1 MDDEPTGGVTTTR
14 SVEVGSSYVGFFEVE
29 NDVDYIAVELVA
41 GVTYQIDLEGSATNS
56 GTLLDPLLL
65 GIFNSNNVQVSA
77 TSNTID
83 DGGVA
88 LNSRILFTPT
98 VSGTFFIAAR
108 SFPNSPGAGTDVGSY
123 RLFIDTEEN
132 STRPDSSLSAVA
144 DTGNVFIDTLTA
156 TFAYNDTSFGS
167 AADGI
172 TELTFSF
179 PALDAVFNTPF
190 NLNIADDGD
199 PVNNIDLTLTNTPAS
214 AEAQAVLRGGLSFIS
229 NITNI
234 VFTEVNDDQD
244 GFGVIRL
251 SGNTATSGNTLG
263 VAFLPNDSAIAS
275 DIFVFEGFISD
286 LGREVRTTTLH
297 ELAHA
302 LGLRHANEDGS
313 LFPSEFAGAEFT
325 LLTTSL
331 TSAFFPG
338 ANRFDF
344 NPTTLGYLDILALR
358 AIYGEDPNANGG
370 DDTYVFDLNLQYF
383 ETIFDLGGN
392 DTIQITGSGQ
402 SLVIDLSADP
412 DAFNGRFINVGT
424 TVTAFR
430 GFIVAGSRTETV
442 FISPETVIEN
452 ILLSDGDDTA
462 IANDAEN
469 LLDGGDGNDTL
480 RALAGND
487 RLFGR
492 DGNDVLRGG
501 TGADFISG
509 GLGND
514 TASGG
519 AGDDQ
524 IFAGPGDLGDD
535 ILVGGAGNDLIGGGA
550 GNDLIIGGGLRATIN
565 GLEDISSTLSD
576 GGSDILFGGSGD
588 DVLITGSFDD
598 TNGNGSFDAGEAD
611 QSSADAN
618 IAYAGSGNDQV
629 FGAAGA
635 DELGGGTGD
644 DTIDAGA
651 GNDTIYGGR
660 NDDADAGTNDS
671 ISGGDG
677 DDLIFASGGAD
688 SIDGGAGNDV
698 IFGGSQDD
706 TINGGAGNDEIFNS
720 AGDDLVSGGSGDDTL
735 RGNAGNDILTGDSGN
750 DLFFFRA
757 GDGND
762 HVTDFSV
769 TDDTLELSLTTTD
782 FTDAASVQAAASN
795 AIIDSQSGV
804 LIDTGGGDTV
814 FLVGLTVNDLAAA
827 TLIL

>member
-1 MDDEPTGGVTTTR
+1 MDDEPTGGVTTAR
-14 SVEVGSSYVGFFEVE
+14 SVEVGSSYVGFFEV
-29 NDVDYIAVELVA
+29 DDDIDYIAVELVA
-41 GVTYQIDLEGSATNS
+41 GVTYQFDLEGSATSS
-56 GTLLDPLLL
+56 GTLQDPLLL
-65 GIFNSNNVQVSA
+65 GIFNGSNSLVSA
-77 TSNTID
+77 ASGSID
-83 DGGVA
+83 DGGVG
-88 LNSRILFTPT
+88 LNSRIIFTPT
-98 VSGTFFIAAR
+98 VSGTYFVSAR
-108 SFPNSPGAGTDVGSY
+108 SFANNPGEGTDVGRY
-123 RLFIDTEEN
+123 TLFVDTVED
-132 STRPDSSLSAVA
+132 STRPDSNTSVIDS
-144 DTGNVFIDTLTA
+144 TGNPLIDGLTA
-156 TFAYNDTSFGS
+156 TFGYNDTSFGS
-167 AADGI
+167 ASDGI
-172 TELTFSF
+172 TQLSFSF
-179 PALDAVFNTPF
+179 AQASSVFPSSF
-190 NLNIADDGD
+190 NFDRADDD
-199 PVNNIDLTLTNTPAS
+199 EPTDLIDLTDTAVAAS
-214 AEAQAVLRGGLSFIS
+214 SGAAAILRAGVEAISSFA
-229 NITNI
+229 NV
-234 VFTEVNDDQD
+234 VFTEVDDD
-244 GFGVIRL
+244 ANGFGVIRL
-251 SGNTATSGNTLG
+251 SRSTAIEG
-263 VAFLPNDSAIAS
+263 VAAGVARLPGDSTNSS
-275 DIFVFEGFISD
+275 DIFISEASSSASF
-286 LGREVRTTTLH
+286 RNFVVLH
-297 ELAHA
+297 ELGHA
-302 LGLRHANEDGS
+302 LGLRHADESDI
-313 LFPSEFAGAEFT
+313 FPAEFVGLEFSVLASTNIRSTFFAG
-325 LLTTSL
+325 TT
-331 TSAFFPG
+331 AV
-338 ANRFDF
+338 DF
-344 NPTTLGYLDILALR
+344 HPTTFGYLDILAFR
-358 AIYGEDPNANGG
+358 AIFGENDTANTE
-370 DDTYVFDLNLQYF
+370 DNTYVFDLNERYF
-383 ETIFDLGGN
+383 ETIFDLGGT
-392 DTIQITGSGQ
+392 DTIQIIGSGQ
-402 SLVIDLSADP
+402 SLTIDLSAD
-412 DAFNGRFINVGT
+412 AEALNGRFIDVGT
-424 TVTAFR
+424 TVNYF
-430 GFIVAGSRTETV
+430 GSGSFIGSRTETV